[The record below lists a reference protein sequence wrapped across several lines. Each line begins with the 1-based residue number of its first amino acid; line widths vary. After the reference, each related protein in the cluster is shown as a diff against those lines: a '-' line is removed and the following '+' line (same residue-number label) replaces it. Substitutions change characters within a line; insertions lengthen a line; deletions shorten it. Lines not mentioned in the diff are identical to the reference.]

1 MLNTTS
7 PTFVPSAPNAFPCH
21 TDPSSKTNL
30 QGFWTS
36 HGFEI
41 APLAKHFK
49 VAFLPPLDKE
59 EEKEVEHDDEAEE
72 EVFPTRPLNDDDNC
86 WCCAQ
91 DDDMFVF
98 QTSFFF
104 LRKRSEF
111 KKGQSIFVLLSS
123 WPFVFFFVPVG
134 TPPNLSFSL
143 FSSVR
148 CTGVVPPHIYFV
160 VQREKDIFLLSSSST
175 RTTKLSLFLRFK
187 SASRQQLRFKTC
199 NRCASSQ
206 ILERRRCR
214 ERARVIALILITALL
229 KNHHHLCCH
238 PFPED
243 DENEM
248 D

>member
-111 KKGQSIFVLLSS
+111 KKGQSNFCVVVVVA
-123 WPFVFFFVPVG
+123 FCVFFCSCG
-134 TPPNLSFSL
+134 N
-143 FSSVR
+143 
-148 CTGVVPPHIYFV
+148 
-160 VQREKDIFLLSSSST
+160 
-175 RTTKLSLFLRFK
+175 TTKSLFLPLLK
-187 SASRQQLRFKTC
+187 C
-199 NRCASSQ
+199 EVHRCCSTAH
-206 ILERRRCR
+206 IFCGAER
-214 ERARVIALILITALL
+214 ERYLSSFFFFN
-229 KNHHHLCCH
+229 KNNKAFFIPTL
-238 PFPED
+238 
-243 DENEM
+243 
-248 D
+248 

>member
-49 VAFLPPLDKE
+49 VAFLPPPL

-104 LRKRSEF
+104 FSEGETQKEF
-111 KKGQSIFVLLSS
+111 KKEKSRF
-123 WPFVFFFVPVG
+123 FVF
-134 TPPNLSFSL
+134 
-143 FSSVR
+143 
-148 CTGVVPPHIYFV
+148 
-160 VQREKDIFLLSSSST
+160 
-175 RTTKLSLFLRFK
+175 
-187 SASRQQLRFKTC
+187 
-199 NRCASSQ
+199 
-206 ILERRRCR
+206 
-214 ERARVIALILITALL
+214 
-229 KNHHHLCCH
+229 
-238 PFPED
+238 
-243 DENEM
+243 
-248 D
+248 

>member
-49 VAFLPPLDKE
+49 VAFLPPPL
-59 EEKEVEHDDEAEE
+59 EEKEVEHDDEADE

-104 LRKRSEF
+104 SVENAKANSKKVEF
-111 KKGQSIFVLLSS
+111 LCFDNLVSRRGLFLC
-123 WPFVFFFVPVG
+123 FFVPLWERSHQISLI
-134 TPPNLSFSL
+134 TPSHSFI
-143 FSSVR
+143 VR
-148 CTGVVPPHIYFV
+148 CKRCCSTPSSHIYYFV
-160 VQREKDIFLLSSSST
+160 VQSAKDIFHLLQQHQEQQQHQYSYAN
-175 RTTKLSLFLRFK
+175 K

-199 NRCASSQ
+199 NR
-206 ILERRRCR
+206 
-214 ERARVIALILITALL
+214 
-229 KNHHHLCCH
+229 
-238 PFPED
+238 
-243 DENEM
+243 
-248 D
+248 